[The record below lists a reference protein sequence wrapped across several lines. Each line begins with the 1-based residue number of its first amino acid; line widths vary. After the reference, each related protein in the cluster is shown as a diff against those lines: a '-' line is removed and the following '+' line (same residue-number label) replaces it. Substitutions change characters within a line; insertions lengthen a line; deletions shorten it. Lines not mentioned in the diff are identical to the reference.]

1 MAGVY
6 HSPSR
11 ATQNDSGMGDTL
23 LFGVLLLGLGA
34 GAAVVTIA
42 VLKNTTG
49 GVWPW
54 ERS

>member
-1 MAGVY
+1 MTGIYHTPTRPKSDMAL
-6 HSPSR
+6 
-11 ATQNDSGMGDTL
+11 GDTL